1 MIDLRNSII
10 RKKIPEDEKPNKI
23 VNIVDKI
30 MEFNKQQEGKELKTL
45 TSKRMLRR
53 LSIALSQVKAGNTE
67 IRQILYS
74 LYSAI

>member
-10 RKKIPEDEKPNKI
+10 RKKIREDENPNKI

>member
-10 RKKIPEDEKPNKI
+10 RKKTPEGENPNKI
-23 VNIVDKI
+23 VNVVDKI
-30 MEFNKQQEGKELKTL
+30 MEFNKQQEGKGLKTL

-53 LSIALSQVKAGNTE
+53 LSIALSTVKAGNTE

>member
-10 RKKIPEDEKPNKI
+10 RKKIPEDENPNEI

>member
-10 RKKIPEDEKPNKI
+10 RKKTPEGVNPNKI
-23 VNIVDKI
+23 VNVVDKI
-30 MEFNKQQEGKELKTL
+30 MEFNKQQEGKGLKTL

-53 LSIALSQVKAGNTE
+53 LSIALSTVKAGNTE

>member
-10 RKKIPEDEKPNKI
+10 RKKTPEDENPNKI
-23 VNIVDKI
+23 VNVVDKI
-30 MEFNKQQEGKELKTL
+30 MEFNNQQEGKGLKTL

-53 LSIALSQVKAGNTE
+53 LSIALSKVKTGNTE

>member
-10 RKKIPEDEKPNKI
+10 RKKTPEDENPNKI
-23 VNIVDKI
+23 VNVVDKT
-30 MEFNKQQEGKELKTL
+30 MEFNNQQEGKGLKTL

-53 LSIALSQVKAGNTE
+53 LSIALSKVKTGNTE

>member
-10 RKKIPEDEKPNKI
+10 RKKIPEDENPNKI

>member
-10 RKKIPEDEKPNKI
+10 RKNIPEDENPNKI

>member
-10 RKKIPEDEKPNKI
+10 RKKTPEGVNPNKI
-23 VNIVDKI
+23 VNVVDKI
-30 MEFNKQQEGKELKTL
+30 MEFNKQQEGKGLKTL

-53 LSIALSQVKAGNTE
+53 LSIALSKVKTGNTE
-67 IRQILYS
+67 IRQMLYS

>member
-10 RKKIPEDEKPNKI
+10 RKKTREDENPNKI
-23 VNIVDKI
+23 VNVVDKI
-30 MEFNKQQEGKELKTL
+30 MEFNKQQEGKGLKTL

-53 LSIALSQVKAGNTE
+53 LSIALSKVKTGNTE

>member
-10 RKKIPEDEKPNKI
+10 RKKTPEGVNPNKI
-23 VNIVDKI
+23 VNVVDKI
-30 MEFNKQQEGKELKTL
+30 MEFNKQQEGKGLKTL

-53 LSIALSQVKAGNTE
+53 LSIAFSTVKAGNTE

>member
-1 MIDLRNSII
+1 
-10 RKKIPEDEKPNKI
+10 
-23 VNIVDKI
+23 
-30 MEFNKQQEGKELKTL
+30 MEFNKQQEGKGLKTL

-53 LSIALSQVKAGNTE
+53 LSIAFSTVKAGNTE

>member
-10 RKKIPEDEKPNKI
+10 RKKTPEDENPNKI
-23 VNIVDKI
+23 VNVVDKI
-30 MEFNKQQEGKELKTL
+30 MEFNNQQEGKGLKTL

-53 LSIALSQVKAGNTE
+53 LSIALSKVKTGHTE

>member
-1 MIDLRNSII
+1 MD
-10 RKKIPEDEKPNKI
+10 
-23 VNIVDKI
+23 
-30 MEFNKQQEGKELKTL
+30 FNKQQEGKGLKTL

-53 LSIALSQVKAGNTE
+53 LSIALSTVKAGNTE

>member
-10 RKKIPEDEKPNKI
+10 RKKTPEDENPNKI
-23 VNIVDKI
+23 VNVVDKT
-30 MEFNKQQEGKELKTL
+30 MEFNNQQEGKGLKTL

-53 LSIALSQVKAGNTE
+53 LSIALSKVKTGNTE

-74 LYSAI
+74 LYSAM

>member
-1 MIDLRNSII
+1 
-10 RKKIPEDEKPNKI
+10 
-23 VNIVDKI
+23 
-30 MEFNKQQEGKELKTL
+30 MEFNKQQEGKGLKSL

-53 LSIALSQVKAGNTE
+53 LSIAFSKVKTGNTE

>member
-10 RKKIPEDEKPNKI
+10 RKKTPEDENPNKI
-23 VNIVDKI
+23 VNVVDKI
-30 MEFNKQQEGKELKTL
+30 MEFNNQQEGKGLKTL

-53 LSIALSQVKAGNTE
+53 LSIALSTVKAGNTE

>member
-10 RKKIPEDEKPNKI
+10 RKKTPEDENPNKI
-23 VNIVDKI
+23 VNVVDKI
-30 MEFNKQQEGKELKTL
+30 MEFNNQQEGKGLKTL

-53 LSIALSQVKAGNTE
+53 LSIALSKVKTGNTE
-67 IRQILYS
+67 IRQMLYS